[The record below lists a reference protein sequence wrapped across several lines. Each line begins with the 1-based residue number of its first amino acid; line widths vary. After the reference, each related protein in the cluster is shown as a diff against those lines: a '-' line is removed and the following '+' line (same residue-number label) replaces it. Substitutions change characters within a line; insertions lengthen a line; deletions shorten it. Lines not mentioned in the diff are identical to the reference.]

1 MPARPAVLLD
11 GQPVAVAAGAQ
22 APSIPPRCASGLR
35 SKGSKSRTAAE
46 FQRTSSSSTA
56 WPRETK
62 RPGNTVKPLTVVTVR
77 QSEAATADQR
87 ATTLAKPDASSSVVI
102 AVLPSD
108 FISSGIPIIAVTT
121 TMAMKKLAVSSTP
134 TTGRR

>member
-1 MPARPAVLLD
+1 VTK
-11 GQPVAVAAGAQ
+11 
-22 APSIPPRCASGLR
+22 LR
-35 SKGSKSRTAAE
+35 
-46 FQRTSSSSTA
+46 
-56 WPRETK
+56 
-62 RPGNTVKPLTVVTVR
+62 
-77 QSEAATADQR
+77 SEAATADQR